1 MSDHFHRTIF
11 YSILLIRCVF
21 LFLSQLHLSELKAG
35 RCRET
40 VFTGFDRLREA
51 RNVKQ
56 GSDEELIGIDLVVV
70 DEKVSFPP
78 ENLLVFSMGKVWWR
92 ALLPMQV
99 SEAAAQIWTK
109 SNPENIVFKL
119 GVY

>member
-1 MSDHFHRTIF
+1 MFDHFHRTIF

-21 LFLSQLHLSELKAG
+21 LVLSQLHLSELKAG

-70 DEKVSFPP
+70 DEKVYFPP
-78 ENLLVFSMGKVWWR
+78 VNL
-92 ALLPMQV
+92 
-99 SEAAAQIWTK
+99 
-109 SNPENIVFKL
+109 
-119 GVY
+119 

>member
-1 MSDHFHRTIF
+1 M
-11 YSILLIRCVF
+11 F

-70 DEKVSFPP
+70 DEKVYFPP
-78 ENLLVFSMGKVWWR
+78 VNL
-92 ALLPMQV
+92 
-99 SEAAAQIWTK
+99 
-109 SNPENIVFKL
+109 
-119 GVY
+119 

>member
-1 MSDHFHRTIF
+1 MFDHFHCTIF
-11 YSILLIRCVF
+11 YPILLIRCVF

-70 DEKVSFPP
+70 DEKTSFPP
-78 ENLLVFSMGKVWWR
+78 VNL
-92 ALLPMQV
+92 
-99 SEAAAQIWTK
+99 
-109 SNPENIVFKL
+109 
-119 GVY
+119 